1 MSTLSIL
8 HKTREDTDTDIVPR
22 KTYFVS
28 LKDLYIE
35 DGFNIRNINQAHVN
49 YWRDTFIADEYVPA
63 VVVEVT
69 AQGVKLIDGHHRY
82 KGALAANEAGK
93 SIKRLEC
100 KDFVGTE
107 ADKIALMITS
117 SQGLP
122 LTPLERG
129 GAYQRLSNQGWSTTE
144 IANKVKRSESDVIQ
158 HIQLNECSPYLKS
171 LVNSGSMNYAIAI
184 GIARQ
189 HGVYADREA
198 ARLMKK
204 AADAGKAKV
213 TKSIAKP
220 QFNAGK
226 ARRLVALLCDAAFD
240 STSGD
245 SLILTAGTAEEIRQ
259 ILTAYRAGIKS
270 DTEET
275 PAPSE
280 QLSTEPT
287 EQTDDESLPLLKS
300 DIINSSGLEVWAC
313 AAAAFG
319 DKPEFAFHE
328 SKFAH
333 TWAADS
339 LNNPEAVVV
348 PPDVVFNAIRIITD
362 HRESEELRAWLTSQ
376 IEDADNA
383 ELVGVMFDRLR
394 TVATETMGD
403 SESPIK
409 NMGDF
414 IALVQNI
421 KSDNWSNIR
430 MLRTEVAA
438 VIAEMP
444 KEEE

>member
-1 MSTLSIL
+1 MASLGQLYSDKKSELTTKKTFMVPLSKIYA
-8 HKTREDTDTDIVPR
+8 EEG
-22 KTYFVS
+22 Y
-28 LKDLYIE
+28 
-35 DGFNIRNINQAHVN
+35 NIRELNHAHVIEF
-49 YWRDTFIADEYVPA
+49 RDAFISGEYIPPLA
-63 VVVEVT
+63 VEVT
-69 AQGVKLIDGHHRY
+69 EHGVKVIDGHHRY
-82 KGALAANEAGK
+82 HGALAAVELGHE
-93 SIKRLEC
+93 IVRLEC
-100 KDFVGTE
+100 KDFVGSE
-107 ADKIALMITS
+107 ADKIAFMVTS
-117 SQGLP
+117 SQGLA

-129 GAYQRLSNQGWSTTE
+129 AAYYRLENQGWTTAA
-144 IANKVKRSESDVIQ
+144 IAKKVKRSESDIIQ
-158 HIQLNECSPYLKS
+158 HLQLHKECSPYLQS
-171 LVNSGSMNYAIAI
+171 LVRSGSMNYAIAI
-184 GIARQ
+184 GITRE

-240 STSGD
+240 SASGD
-245 SLILTAGTAEEIRQ
+245 FLMLSAGTVEEIRQ
-259 ILTAYRAGIKS
+259 ILTEYRAGIKA
-270 DTEET
+270 DTDEA
-275 PAPSE
+275 PAPTG
-280 QLSTEPT
+280 QLVTEPT
-287 EQTDDESLPLLKS
+287 EQADDESLPLLKS

-319 DKPEFAFHE
+319 DKPEFVFHE

-376 IEDADNA
+376 IEEADNE
-383 ELVGVMFDRLR
+383 ELVCVMFDRLR

-403 SESPIK
+403 PESPIK